1 MLSARQLTFTTRTH
15 LTLSLPCRAHACQ
28 VEVPVEVIREV
39 VKTIE
44 VPVEVIVEKK
54 VEVEKTVTVEVPVQ
68 IIREGAHSRTPIA
81 CSCDGSL
88 SSVA

>member
-1 MLSARQLTFTTRTH
+1 M
-15 LTLSLPCRAHACQ
+15 PCRAHACQ

-68 IIREGAHSRTPIA
+68 IIREGAHSRPPIA
-81 CSCDGSL
+81 CSCDWSL
-88 SSVA
+88 VLGDSLDRIKLILNHTCW

>member
-1 MLSARQLTFTTRTH
+1 M
-15 LTLSLPCRAHACQ
+15 PCRAHTWQ

-39 VKTIE
+39 VKTVE

-54 VEVEKTVTVEVPVQ
+54 VEVEKKVNVEVPVQ
-68 IIREGAHSRTPIA
+68 IIRESAHTHPPIA

-88 SSVA
+88 SSAARYACA